1 MILMMARTSATPS
14 SFERRA
20 DALSDAV
27 DSDVDLLPWVLPED
41 RAAEVVD
48 C

>member
-1 MILMMARTSATPS
+1 MILIEARHPATPS
-14 SFERRA
+14 SFECRA

-27 DSDVDLLPWVLPED
+27 ESDVDLLLGVLPED